1 MVPVGTCR
9 ARTVRS
15 VTASMHLVGHTGAHL
30 LLDLPWEKSLSEWD
44 DERLVQV
51 LRGISRHVVRFVD
64 LDGDLYALKE
74 LPRRYAER
82 EFRMLRALAAESMPV
97 VDVVGVVSDRGGDLD
112 SILITRHLEFSIPY
126 RLLFSG
132 CGDPDRALPNLHST
146 LVSALAE
153 LLVRLHLAGF
163 FWGDCSLSNTL
174 FRRDAGALSA
184 YLVDAETGE
193 MHQTLTDG
201 QRRHDLL
208 VAQENVAGELLDVA
222 GEIGRLPADVDP
234 AETAD
239 ELRER
244 YDELWSELTGVDV
257 FRADERYRIE
267 ERLRRLNELGF
278 DVEEIDLEPV
288 PEGYRLR
295 LDPRLVEPGH
305 HRRRLLQLTG
315 LTAQPKQARR
325 MLNDLA
331 GYRAHLEQ
339 RDGRALPESVAAY
352 RWRAEIFEPSIAA
365 VPPEL
370 RDKRQAAEVFHE
382 ILQHRWFLSER
393 AGADVGM
400 ETAVPSYVS
409 DVLRHEPDERAM
421 LTSSGAAVA
430 SASS

>member
-1 MVPVGTCR
+1 V
-9 ARTVRS
+9 A
-15 VTASMHLVGHTGAHL
+15 ASLHLVGHTAAHSF
-30 LLDLPWEKSLSEWD
+30 LDLPWEQPLEEWE

-64 LDGDLYALKE
+64 LDGELYALKE
-74 LPRRYAER
+74 LPQRYAER

-97 VDVVGVVSDRGGDLD
+97 VDVVGVVSRRGGDLD
-112 SILITRHLEFSIPY
+112 SILITRHLEFAIPY

-132 CGDPDRALPNLHST
+132 CGDPDRALPNLHAT

-193 MHQTLTDG
+193 MHETLTDG
-201 QRRHDLL
+201 QRRHDLM
-208 VAQENVAGELLDVA
+208 VAEENVAGELLDVA
-222 GEIGRLPADVDP
+222 GEIGRLPADVHP
-234 AETAD
+234 AETAE
-239 ELRER
+239 ELRAR
-244 YDELWSELTGVDV
+244 YEDLWNELTGVDV
-257 FRADERYRIE
+257 FRLDERYRIE
-267 ERLRRLNELGF
+267 ERLRRLNDLGF
-278 DVEEIDLEPV
+278 DVEEIELEPV
-288 PEGYRLR
+288 AEGYRLL

-315 LTAQPKQARR
+315 LSAQPKQARR

-339 RDGRALPESVAAY
+339 QEGRPLAESVAAY
-352 RWRAEIFEPSIAA
+352 RWRAEVFEPSIAA

-370 RDKRQAAEVFHE
+370 RNKRQAAEVFHE

-400 ETAVPSYVS
+400 EPAVASYVA
-409 DVLRHEPDERAM
+409 DILRHAPDERTM
-421 LTSSGAAVA
+421 LSPARADVPAASPA
-430 SASS
+430 

>member
-1 MVPVGTCR
+1 MRRLPARG
-9 ARTVRS
+9 RTVQS
-15 VTASMHLVGHTGAHL
+15 VAASMHLVGHTGAHS
-30 LLDLPWEKSLSEWD
+30 LLDLPWETPLAEWQH
-44 DERLVQV
+44 ERLVEV

-74 LPRRYAER
+74 LPRRVAER
-82 EFRMLRALAAESMPV
+82 EFRMLRALGAESMPV
-97 VDVVGVVSDRGGDLD
+97 VDVVGVVSRRGGDLD
-112 SILITRHLEFSIPY
+112 SILITRHLEFAIPY

-132 CGDPDRALPNLHST
+132 CGDPDRALPNLHAT

-193 MHQTLTDG
+193 MHDTLTDG

-208 VAQENVAGELLDVA
+208 IAQENVVGELMDVA

-234 AETAD
+234 ADTAD

-244 YDELWSELTGVDV
+244 YEHLWSELTGVDV
-257 FRADERYRIE
+257 FRIDERYRID

-278 DVEEIDLEPV
+278 DVEEIELDPV

-339 RDGRALPESVAAY
+339 SEGRSRPESVAAY
-352 RWRAEIFEPSIAA
+352 RWRAEIFEPSVAA

-400 ETAVPSYVS
+400 EPAVASYVA
-409 DVLRHEPDERAM
+409 DVLRHAPDERM
-421 LTSSGAAVA
+421 MITPAAAPA
-430 SASS
+430 SA

>member
-1 MVPVGTCR
+1 
-9 ARTVRS
+9 
-15 VTASMHLVGHTGAHL
+15 MHLVGHTGAHS
-30 LLDLPWEKSLSEWD
+30 LLDLPWEQPLVEWG

-51 LRGISRHVVRFVD
+51 LRGISRHVVRFID
-64 LDGDLYALKE
+64 LEGDLYAVKE
-74 LPRRYAER
+74 LPVRYAER

-97 VDVVGVVSDRGGDLD
+97 VDVVGVVSQRGGDLD
-112 SILITRHLEFSIPY
+112 AILITRHLEFAIPY

-193 MHQTLTDG
+193 MHETLTDG

-234 AETAD
+234 ADTAD

-244 YDELWSELTGVDV
+244 YESLWSELTGIDV
-257 FRADERYRIE
+257 FRADERYRVE

-278 DVEEIDLEPV
+278 DVEEIVLEPV
-288 PEGYRLR
+288 ADGYRLR

-315 LTAQPKQARR
+315 LSAQPKQARR

-339 RDGRALPESVAAY
+339 QEGRSLPESVAAY
-352 RWRAEIFEPSIAA
+352 RWRAEVFEPSVAA

-370 RDKRQAAEVFHE
+370 RNKRQAAEVFHE

-393 AGADVGM
+393 AGADIGM
-400 ETAVPSYVS
+400 ETAVASYVS
-409 DVLRHEPDERAM
+409 DILRHAPDERAM
-421 LTSSGAAVA
+421 LTAGRADAA
-430 SASS
+430 SASSA

>member
-1 MVPVGTCR
+1 
-9 ARTVRS
+9 
-15 VTASMHLVGHTGAHL
+15 MHLVGHTGAHS
-30 LLDLPWEKSLSEWD
+30 LLDLRWEQPLVEWE

-51 LRGISRHVVRFVD
+51 LRGISRHVVRFID

-74 LPRRYAER
+74 LPARYAER

-97 VDVVGVVSDRGGDLD
+97 VEVVGVVSQRGEDLD
-112 SILITRHLEFSIPY
+112 AILITRHLEFAIPY

-193 MHQTLTDG
+193 MHETLTDG

-234 AETAD
+234 ADTAD

-244 YDELWSELTGVDV
+244 YESLWSELTGIDV
-257 FRADERYRIE
+257 FRPDERYRVE

-278 DVEEIDLEPV
+278 DVEEIVLEPV
-288 PEGYRLR
+288 PDGYRLR

-315 LTAQPKQARR
+315 LSAQPKQARR
-325 MLNDLA
+325 MLNDLT
-331 GYRAHLEQ
+331 GYRAHLEHEE
-339 RDGRALPESVAAY
+339 GRSLPESVAAY
-352 RWRAEIFEPSIAA
+352 RWRAEIFEPSVAA

-370 RDKRQAAEVFHE
+370 RNKRQAAEVFHE

-393 AGADVGM
+393 AGTDVGM
-400 ETAVPSYVS
+400 ETAVASYVS
-409 DVLRHEPDERAM
+409 DILRYAPDERAM
-421 LTSSGAAVA
+421 LTPARADAA
-430 SASS
+430 

>member
-1 MVPVGTCR
+1 
-9 ARTVRS
+9 
-15 VTASMHLVGHTGAHL
+15 MHLVGHAGAHL
-30 LLDLPWEKSLSEWD
+30 LLDLPWEKPLAEWE
-44 DERLVQV
+44 DERLVEV

-64 LDGDLYALKE
+64 LDGDLSALKE

-82 EFRMLRALAAESMPV
+82 EFRMLRALAAETMPV
-97 VDVVGVVSDRGGDLD
+97 VDVVGVVSGRGGDLD
-112 SILITRHLEFSIPY
+112 AILITRHLEFAIPY

-222 GEIGRLPADVDP
+222 AEIGRLPVDVDP

-239 ELRER
+239 ELRAR
-244 YDELWSELTGVDV
+244 YEDLWSELTGVDV

-267 ERLRRLNELGF
+267 ERLRRLNQLGF

-315 LTAQPKQARR
+315 LSAQPKQARR

-339 RDGRALPESVAAY
+339 QEGRPLTESVAAY
-352 RWRAEIFEPSIAA
+352 RWRAEVFEPSIAA

-409 DVLRHEPDERAM
+409 DFLRHAPDERAM
-421 LTSSGAAVA
+421 LTRSGAPAVGV
-430 SASS
+430 SRG

>member
-1 MVPVGTCR
+1 
-9 ARTVRS
+9 
-15 VTASMHLVGHTGAHL
+15 MHLVGHTGAHA
-30 LLDLPWEKSLSEWD
+30 LLDLPWEQPLAEWE

-97 VDVVGVVSDRGGDLD
+97 VDVVGVVSHRGIDID
-112 SILITRHLEFSIPY
+112 SILITRHLEFAIPY

-146 LVSALAE
+146 LVSALAD
-153 LLVRLHLAGF
+153 LLVRLHLGGF

-193 MHQTLTDG
+193 MHESLTDG

-239 ELRER
+239 DLGAR
-244 YDELWSELTGVDV
+244 YEELWSELTGVDV
-257 FRADERYRIE
+257 FRTDERYRIE
-267 ERLRRLNELGF
+267 ERLRRLNDLGF

-288 PEGYRLR
+288 AEGYRLR

-315 LTAQPKQARR
+315 LSAQPKQARR

-339 RDGRALPESVAAY
+339 TEGRSLAESVAAY
-352 RWRAEIFEPSIAA
+352 RWRADVFEPSVAA
-365 VPPEL
+365 VPPDL
-370 RDKRQAAEVFHE
+370 RNKRQAAEVFHE

-393 AGADVGM
+393 VGADVGM
-400 ETAVPSYVS
+400 ETAVASYVS
-409 DVLRHEPDERAM
+409 DVLRHAPDERAM
-421 LTSSGAAVA
+421 LIAGRSDPAAAA
-430 SASS
+430 SA

>member
-1 MVPVGTCR
+1 
-9 ARTVRS
+9 
-15 VTASMHLVGHTGAHL
+15 MHLVGHTGAHS
-30 LLDLPWEKSLSEWD
+30 LLDLPWDQPLVDWE

-51 LRGISRHVVRFVD
+51 LRGISRHVVRFID
-64 LDGDLYALKE
+64 LEGDLYALKE
-74 LPRRYAER
+74 LPARYAER

-97 VDVVGVVSDRGGDLD
+97 VDVVGVVSSRGEDLD
-112 SILITRHLEFSIPY
+112 AILITRHLEFAIPY

-193 MHQTLTDG
+193 MHETLTDG

-208 VAQENVAGELLDVA
+208 VAQENVAGELFDVA

-234 AETAD
+234 ADTAD

-244 YDELWSELTGVDV
+244 YESLWSELTGIDV
-257 FRADERYRIE
+257 FRVDERYRVE
-267 ERLRRLNELGF
+267 ERLRRLNDLGF
-278 DVEEIDLEPV
+278 DVEEIMLEPV
-288 PEGYRLR
+288 ADGYRLR

-315 LTAQPKQARR
+315 LSAQPKQARR

-331 GYRAHLEQ
+331 GYRAHLEHQ
-339 RDGRALPESVAAY
+339 EGRSLPESVAAY
-352 RWRAEIFEPSIAA
+352 RWRAEIFEPSVAA

-400 ETAVPSYVS
+400 TTAVDSYVS
-409 DVLRHEPDERAM
+409 DILRHSPDERAL
-421 LTSSGAAVA
+421 LTPVQADATSAATA
-430 SASS
+430 